1 MQEWKK
7 PEIVD
12 LDVKFTE
19 NVPFT
24 TSGGSTVPEPEVPKP
39 TCDECEKELIDLAN
53 FHNENNHKGW
63 CSHFKHRENPTCGR

>member
-1 MQEWKK
+1 MKEWKK

-19 NVPFT
+19 EVPFT
-24 TSGGSTVPEPEVPKP
+24 TSGGECTPPNPGSP
-39 TCDECEKELIDLAN
+39 TCDECGKELHDLTN